1 MITLEVFFGSVLI
14 KPQINLDYKRFYI
27 ILTHSNLRSTLLK
40 NCGATNTIVS
50 FLIKRFDFK
59 SWTKSAF
66 TKNSLQRESKLI
78 ILYIGYQIS
87 YQIEKQKKI
96 ISRNMKITLN

>member
-14 KPQINLDYKRFYI
+14 KPQINLDYKRFYRNYI
-27 ILTHSNLRSTLLK
+27 ILTRSNLRSTLLK

-87 YQIEKQKKI
+87 YQIEKQKK
-96 ISRNMKITLN
+96 